1 MKLNSLTILINK
13 APARTV
19 TFKDG
24 LNIVTN
30 IKGVGRSGNSVGK
43 STLSRV
49 IDFLFLGSI
58 EPIYIDEEFKKPNK
72 KIESL
77 LQDNDVEAELSF
89 IGVDNKLHQ
98 IARNLDIDTDCF
110 KYFVDGLEKDKK
122 EYEKQLQFLFFNIL
136 TRRPSVRSLA
146 PKFIRNDG
154 YRMLNTTKFL
164 DKHSGNKDYSE
175 LFLYLFGFENTNLL
189 TEKRDATNLINRRK
203 RNLTSLNAIVREQKP
218 SKLVGEL
225 KEKIKSL
232 ENQFLKFDYSPDFD
246 DPIKY
251 LTQLQENEDLLSD
264 NLMKIERKIFNIQN
278 TIQMLSN
285 QGGNHLSKELK
296 EIYEFAGVSIES
308 GTRKFE
314 EVLAFHDNL
323 VAKKRQYLSSDL
335 PSLDTEKNKLVSDLN
350 RIHSEKTKVFT
361 NMRSREHINRITR
374 NLKELGQL
382 KIDLGRSEGV
392 IDQQKKALYDLTEAE
407 KSLGNILKSINKE
420 FENIEIFENHFN
432 EEFKQITELVLADK
446 YAFKLN
452 FDKEKGSCKLA
463 IENLIPNPEGG
474 RKKAEVIAFD
484 FAYIHAVKKSNSSR
498 PSFVIHDSIED
509 IDQKQ
514 IDILFQQSRLLPGQQ
529 IISLLSENLSQEFYD
544 KYDKDVV
551 LYLSEDE
558 MFFKV

>member
-13 APARTV
+13 TPVRTV

-30 IKGVGRSGNSVGK
+30 KKGVGRSGNSVGK

-58 EPIYIDEEFKKPNK
+58 EPIYTDEEFKKPNK
-72 KIESL
+72 KIKLL

-89 IGVDNKLHQ
+89 IGIDNKLHQ
-98 IARNLDIDTDCF
+98 IARNLDINTDCF

-154 YRMLNTTKFL
+154 HRMLNTTKFL

-203 RNLTSLNAIVREQKP
+203 RNSTSLNAIVREQKP
-218 SKLVGEL
+218 SKLVDEL

-232 ENQFLKFDYSPDFD
+232 EDQFLKFDYSPEFD

-251 LTQLQENEDLLSD
+251 LTQLQKNEDLLSD

-285 QGGNHLSKELK
+285 QGGNHLTKELK

-308 GTRKFE
+308 GTRKYE
-314 EVLAFHDNL
+314 
-323 VAKKRQYLSSDL
+323 
-335 PSLDTEKNKLVSDLN
+335 
-350 RIHSEKTKVFT
+350 
-361 NMRSREHINRITR
+361 
-374 NLKELGQL
+374 
-382 KIDLGRSEGV
+382 
-392 IDQQKKALYDLTEAE
+392 
-407 KSLGNILKSINKE
+407 
-420 FENIEIFENHFN
+420 
-432 EEFKQITELVLADK
+432 
-446 YAFKLN
+446 
-452 FDKEKGSCKLA
+452 
-463 IENLIPNPEGG
+463 
-474 RKKAEVIAFD
+474 
-484 FAYIHAVKKSNSSR
+484 
-498 PSFVIHDSIED
+498 
-509 IDQKQ
+509 
-514 IDILFQQSRLLPGQQ
+514 
-529 IISLLSENLSQEFYD
+529 
-544 KYDKDVV
+544 
-551 LYLSEDE
+551 
-558 MFFKV
+558 